1 MTAIDPMSRNSP
13 NLFLIAARDPVAG
26 QTKTRLG
33 ETIGMER
40 AATLY
45 RAFLSDLAARFSP
58 RPEYD
63 FGWAFS
69 PPDADFAAVLR
80 ELGHPVGPEVR
91 FVPQDG
97 QDWGTRQANILRWG
111 ADRGYERT
119 VLIASDSPQVPASVA
134 VAAIGELDCHN
145 VVLGRVHDGGYYL
158 IGSRGGADG
167 FLSGVP
173 MSTASAADALI
184 ARASALGFRFAEL
197 PATFDV
203 DEVADL
209 DRLVAELVP
218 DGAAA
223 TATWTALHDLGL
235 LPTSTPHLHRPSPP
249 QVVASRD
256 ATGAVAASS
265 ARRAATV
272 RTPR

>member
-1 MTAIDPMSRNSP
+1 VTATDPAPRHSP

-40 AATLY
+40 AARLY

-58 RPEYD
+58 QPTYD

-69 PPDADFAAVLR
+69 PPDADFATILR
-80 ELGHPVGPEVR
+80 DLGHTLGPDVR

-97 QDWGTRQANILRWG
+97 EDWGIRQANILRWG
-111 ADRGYERT
+111 ADRGYTRT
-119 VLIASDSPQVPASVA
+119 VLIASDSPHLPVSVA
-134 VAAIGELDCHN
+134 DDALEQLGSHD

-158 IGSRGGADG
+158 IGSRRGVDG

-184 ARASALGFRFAEL
+184 ARASALGFRVAEL

-203 DEVADL
+203 DEAADL
-209 DRLVAELVP
+209 DRLVAELAP

-223 TATWTALHDLGL
+223 AATWSALHDLGL
-235 LPTSTPHLHRPSPP
+235 LRATTGHRWTSPS
-249 QVVASRD
+249 QTVAS
-256 ATGAVAASS
+256 
-265 ARRAATV
+265 
-272 RTPR
+272 